1 MAVDFAFVS
10 EMSRMHCVSICAFL
24 VPAMLIATLQSI
36 LLVIFQRRQLSLIL
50 STLLSF
56 SCIGLM
62 VFHVSTWFTIGVVT
76 PITFILLSL
85 STLCLIINSWLLIR
99 FARPTQTLSFL
110 KA

>member
-1 MAVDFAFVS
+1 MADLTLIS

-36 LLVIFQRRQLSLIL
+36 LLVIFQRRQLSLML

-56 SCIGLM
+56 SFIGLM
-62 VFHVSTWFTIGVVT
+62 VFHVSTWFSIGVIT

-85 STLCLIINSWLLIR
+85 STLCLIVNSWLLLK

-110 KA
+110 KV